1 MKFLNDEP
9 AIISMANE
17 LNLDA
22 TVPADSI
29 MAYCRDKVHRYVRR
43 AARLT
48 NIEALQKIVCKKLN
62 LTVHEIR
69 SDNDIARLAKEYK
82 DAGEFGVAGLV
93 ATQMK
98 PNTFG
103 MLTSLE
109 ARTKNGRTRFVTF
122 IDCRGEKAARR
133 VWTIWHEIA
142 HCLTAKDQMALPL
155 RRTTTVETIEK
166 DPVEKLTDAIAAV
179 FAFYPPLFQ
188 PVLDAEYNAVGR
200 LSFRVVER
208 VRSRFNPDASFD
220 STLRACVNNTSAPL
234 ILLEAAPT
242 LKKEEQRLVDI
253 GVAAASDFDASL
265 RVLRSFSNE
274 AGRVHLPHIPK
285 QWRVPNE
292 SVIAR
297 IHEDEVSTILEG
309 SQADENL
316 NIWATSSGARLRD
329 CAVHVEARK
338 IRGRVIAILELAA

>member
-1 MKFLNDEP
+1 MTILNDEP

-22 TVPADSI
+22 SQPADAI
-29 MAYCRDKVHRYVRR
+29 KAYCREKVQRYVRR
-43 AARLT
+43 VARLT
-48 NIEALQKIVCKKLN
+48 NIEALQQVVCKKLN
-62 LTVHEIR
+62 LIVHEIWE
-69 SDNDIARLAKEYK
+69 DDDIARLAKEYK
-82 DAGEFGVAGLV
+82 DAGEFVVAGLV

-109 ARTKNGRTRFVTF
+109 ARTKNDRTRFVTF
-122 IDCRGEKAARR
+122 IDCRGDKEARR

-142 HCLTAKDQMALPL
+142 HCLTAKEQMALPL

-166 DPVEKLTDAIAAV
+166 DPVERLTDAIAAD

-188 PVLDAEYNAVGR
+188 PVLDAEYKLTRR

-220 STLRACVNNTSAPL
+220 STLRACVNKTPVPL
-234 ILLEAAPT
+234 ILLEAALT
-242 LKKEEQRLVDI
+242 LKKDEQRLVDA
-253 GVAAASDFDASL
+253 GAAARSDFVPSL
-265 RVLRSFSNE
+265 RVLRSLPNE
-274 AGRVHLPHIPK
+274 LGKVHLPHIPK
-285 QWRVPNE
+285 QWRVPQQ

-297 IHEDEVSTILEG
+297 VHADDASTILDG
-309 SQADENL
+309 SLAEENMNL
-316 NIWATSSGARLRD
+316 WTTSTGSRLPD

-338 IRGRVIAILELAA
+338 IGGRVIVILELAA